1 MRNEELLLNALGG
14 IDPALAEE
22 AAPEK
27 GAFVS
32 ASDGITGKR
41 KRGIRPVL
49 LLAAA
54 VSVLL
59 LTTAAAAGVFSG
71 RMRVRI
77 YTEEENE
84 KLGGIR
90 NEVYRMIL
98 DDWSGYA
105 VLPQDVMEELRKLHM
120 PDPDPSGREDSR
132 SDKERA
138 DAGELLLFDSW
149 NAAAEWLDC
158 GMLTHDWPLSE
169 YMPDGVEVWYNN
181 GEGYRGI
188 ENVGIHGQF
197 AAPDFRF
204 FLTAMIPLNEEA
216 VGIYNG
222 GLATYKAYGYPE
234 VVTEEW
240 ISPQGFET
248 TIVTTTDDARGG
260 WMSNAHFIL
269 NGVVYRISV
278 FDPDFD
284 TAAAH
289 AREIVEGLIQ
299 IPV

>member
-1 MRNEELLLNALGG
+1 MKNHELLFDVLGE
-14 IDPALAEE
+14 IDPALIEE
-22 AAPEK
+22 AGMEAPEDLPR
-27 GAFVS
+27 G
-32 ASDGITGKR
+32 R
-41 KRGIRPVL
+41 KRGIRPAV
-49 LLAAA
+49 LLAAVLA
-54 VSVLL
+54 VVLL
-59 LTTAAAAGVFSG
+59 STAAAAGVFSG

-105 VLPQDVMEELRKLHM
+105 VLPQDVTEELRKLHR
-120 PDPDPSGREDSR
+120 PDPDPSGRVDTR
-132 SDKERA
+132 SSKERA
-138 DAGELLLFDSW
+138 DAGEILLFESW
-149 NAAAEWLDC
+149 NAAAQWLDC
-158 GMLTHDWPLSE
+158 GMLTHGWPLSE

-197 AAPDFRF
+197 ADSDFRF
-204 FLTAMIPLNEEA
+204 TLLVTIPLNEEA

-222 GLATYKAYGYPE
+222 GFSTYKAYGYPE

-248 TIVTTTDDARGG
+248 TIVTTTDGARGG

-289 AREIVEGLIQ
+289 VREVVGGLA
-299 IPV
+299 

>member
-1 MRNEELLLNALGG
+1 MRNEELLFDALGG
-14 IDPALAEE
+14 IDPALVED

-27 GAFVS
+27 GAAVS
-32 ASDGITGKR
+32 ASDGIAGRR
-41 KRGIRPVL
+41 KRGIRPGV

-54 VSVLL
+54 VSVIL

-90 NEVYRMIL
+90 NEVYRMVL

-105 VLPQDVMEELRKLHM
+105 VLPEDVMETLRGLRQ
-120 PDPDPSGREDSR
+120 PASDLYGRDDHR
-132 SDKERA
+132 SARVKA

-149 NAAAEWLDC
+149 NEAAQWLDC

-169 YMPDGVEVWYNN
+169 NMPYGVEVWYNN

-248 TIVTTTDDARGG
+248 TIVTTTDGARGG

-284 TAAAH
+284 TAIAYV
-289 AREIVEGLIQ
+289 REVVEGLA
-299 IPV
+299 

>member
-1 MRNEELLLNALGG
+1 MKNGELLFDVLGE
-14 IDPALAEE
+14 IDPALIEE
-22 AAPEK
+22 AGTEA
-27 GAFVS
+27 S
-32 ASDGITGKR
+32 ADRSRGR
-41 KRGIRPVL
+41 KRGIRPAVLLAAVLAVL
-49 LLAAA
+49 LL
-54 VSVLL
+54 S
-59 LTTAAAAGVFSG
+59 TAAAAGVFSG

-84 KLGGIR
+84 KIGGIR

-105 VLPQDVMEELRKLHM
+105 VLPQDVTEELRKLHRS
-120 PDPDPSGREDSR
+120 DPDSSGRADTR
-132 SDKERA
+132 SSKVRA
-138 DAGELLLFDSW
+138 DAGEMLLFDSW
-149 NAAAEWLDC
+149 DEAAQWLNC
-158 GMLTHDWPLSE
+158 GMLTHGWPLSE
-169 YMPDGVEVWYNN
+169 YMPDGVEVWYNG
-181 GEGYRGI
+181 GEYRGI

-197 AAPDFRF
+197 AASDFRF
-204 FLTAMIPLNEEA
+204 TLLAMIPLNEEA
-216 VGIYNG
+216 VGIYDG
-222 GLATYKAYGYPE
+222 GFSSYKAYGTPE

-248 TIVTTTDDARGG
+248 TIVTTTDGARGW

-289 AREIVEGLIQ
+289 VREVVEGLA
-299 IPV
+299 